1 MIKRLTVDHLRYGS
15 VSTLSKL
22 LGIKP
27 SQLSAWFNTDRQINS
42 QNLERIARLIGIT
55 TSEVNGAATDR
66 RQNLALIKRLNQ
78 DIDEYIKEAQA

>member
-1 MIKRLTVDHLRYGS
+1 
-15 VSTLSKL
+15 
-22 LGIKP
+22 
-27 SQLSAWFNTDRQINS
+27 
-42 QNLERIARLIGIT
+42 LIGIT